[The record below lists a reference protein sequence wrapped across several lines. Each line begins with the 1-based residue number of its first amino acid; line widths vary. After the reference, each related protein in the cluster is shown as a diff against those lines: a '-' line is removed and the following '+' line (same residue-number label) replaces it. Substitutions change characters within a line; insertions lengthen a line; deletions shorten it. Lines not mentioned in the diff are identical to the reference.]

1 MSKVVSI
8 NGEEYS
14 IDRDGTPSL
23 DLVEKLET
31 LLDEARSGVL
41 VNLSYVI
48 IRNKGGRRLTSVGWE
63 GDASLQEQAFGAMML
78 HGQVQKGITDRLDE
92 V

>member
-8 NGEEYS
+8 NGDEYS

-23 DLVEKLET
+23 DLVEKLEAF
-31 LLDEARSGVL
+31 LDEARSGVL
-41 VNLSYVI
+41 VNISYAVV
-48 IRNKGGRRLTSVGWE
+48 RNKGGHRLTAVGWE
-63 GDASLQEQAFGAMML
+63 GDGSIQEQAFGIAL
-78 HGQVQKGITDRLDE
+78 LQGQFQKELVGRLDE